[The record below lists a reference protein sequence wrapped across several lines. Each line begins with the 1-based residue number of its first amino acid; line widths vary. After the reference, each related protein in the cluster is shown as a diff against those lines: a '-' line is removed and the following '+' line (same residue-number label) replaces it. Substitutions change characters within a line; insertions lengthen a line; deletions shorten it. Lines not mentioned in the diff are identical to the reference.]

1 LAEVLPHLPEDL
13 LFIQRAADKRVN
25 PIKLFWWK
33 LGERNAQVIERLG
46 VPGSPLKIG
55 EGGSASQILW
65 KLLHKS
71 FCSVRN

>member
-1 LAEVLPHLPEDL
+1 MPIPAVQSQVACGKGSDAE
-13 LFIQRAADKRVN
+13 
-25 PIKLFWWK
+25 
-33 LGERNAQVIERLG
+33 IERLG